1 MTRMHSPAHPGE
13 IIREAIQAQRW
24 TITEAATRLGVTRS
38 MLSRV
43 LNRKAGVS
51 PGLALALDRLGWS
64 DARHWMRLQVA
75 YDLAEE
81 RKIESTT

>member
-1 MTRMHSPAHPGE
+1 MHSPTHPGE
-13 IIREAIQAQRW
+13 IILEAIQVQRW
-24 TITEAATRLGVTRS
+24 TVTEAAAQLGITRS

-51 PGLALALDRLGWS
+51 PGLALALERLGWS
-64 DARHWMRLQVA
+64 DASHWMRMQVA

-81 RKIESTT
+81 RKVESTT